1 MSTNIMQYETTYI
14 INAAV
19 EESTIEETVTK
30 FTELLK
36 EQNAE
41 ILKMDRIGRR
51 RLAYPIDKKTTGFYV
66 NVEYKAETKTV
77 SVFERN
83 LQLDDYI
90 LRYLTIQIDKKILAS
105 RANEAKRK
113 AIEAEKADKAE

>member
-41 ILKMDRIGRR
+41 ILKMDRVGRR

>member
-1 MSTNIMQYETTYI
+1 MSTDVKQYETSFI
-14 INAAV
+14 INAAI

-36 EQNAE
+36 EQNVE
-41 ILKMDRIGRR
+41 VLKMDKVGRR

-66 NVEYKAETKTV
+66 NVEYKAQTKTV
-77 SVFERN
+77 AIFERN

-90 LRYLTIQIDKKILAS
+90 LRYLTVHIDKKILES
-105 RANEAKRK
+105 RANEVKKK
-113 AIEAEKADKAE
+113 AVEAAAAAESN

>member
-1 MSTNIMQYETTYI
+1 MSKNVMQYETTYI

-19 EESTIEETVTK
+19 EESTIEETVNK

-41 ILKMDRIGRR
+41 ILKMDRVGRR
-51 RLAYPIDKKTTGFYV
+51 RLAYPIEKKTTGYYV
-66 NVEYKAETKTV
+66 TVEYKAETKTV
-77 SVFERN
+77 AVFERN

-90 LRYLTIQIDKKILAS
+90 LRYLTIQIDAKILES
-105 RANEAKRK
+105 RANEAKKK
-113 AIEAEKADKAE
+113 AVEAQAAE